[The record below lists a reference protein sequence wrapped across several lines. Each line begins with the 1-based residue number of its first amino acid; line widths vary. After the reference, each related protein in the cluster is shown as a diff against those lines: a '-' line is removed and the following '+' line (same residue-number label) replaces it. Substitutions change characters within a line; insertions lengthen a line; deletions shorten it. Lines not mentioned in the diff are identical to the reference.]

1 MDIQKNTLTER
12 ADKVLSLHS
21 VVRLSDVIRKN
32 SYSYVLYRRG
42 KRSCVYEQ
50 KLTELRSVYEVFVIQ
65 ISRNR
70 ILPDGSIGIAKEIF
84 PHNEA
89 FGKTAWS
96 CTALERALIRFNE
109 LEGITDEQ

>member
-1 MDIQKNTLTER
+1 MEIQKNTLTER
-12 ADKVLSLHS
+12 AGRVLSIPN
-21 VVRLSDVIRKN
+21 VVRLSDVMRKN
-32 SYSYVLYRRG
+32 SYTYVLYRRG

-50 KLTELRSVYEVFVIQ
+50 KLTELRSVYEVFIIQ

-70 ILPDGSIGIAKEIF
+70 ILPDGSTGVAKEVF

-96 CTALERALIRFNE
+96 CTTLERALIRFNE
-109 LEGITDEQ
+109 LEGISNEQ